1 MSSTLIHSPSLS
13 LGIGNQRENGQSG
26 KEGEGIRSQR
36 EEKKK
41 KKRKEAV
48 WTRSSRAPDWI
59 DMTLCVGSKKKN
71 STTTPGDGQE
81 QAGSSSLGVVAVV
94 EIVYVGKFGSIQ

>member
-1 MSSTLIHSPSLS
+1 MSSTLIHSPS

-36 EEKKK
+36 KKK

-59 DMTLCVGSKKKN
+59 DMTLCVGSKKGKLYT
-71 STTTPGDGQE
+71 TTTPGDGQAAG
-81 QAGSSSLGVVAVV
+81 AGSSSLGVVVV
-94 EIVYVGKFGSIQ
+94 AERECT

>member
-41 KKRKEAV
+41 KRKEAV

-71 STTTPGDGQE
+71 SILLLLPETGRQQE
-81 QAGSSSLGVVAVV
+81 QAAAALV
-94 EIVYVGKFGSIQ
+94 